1 MLYVFR
7 DQHTTNDDN
16 PKAQSIIPT
25 VACIIDD
32 LYSYCSQLE
41 SVIGHL
47 QSPYAKDA
55 LSKMLNAPIHPC
67 KVNVSGGARPMGN
80 GQQVKDILN
89 CFQGAQTVVHCTHT
103 TSTVLQGKGRIRVM
117 CETSS
122 SPSEQIR
129 SLRACPREHQ
139 YAISICRI
147 DAAMSIHAVD
157 NHSDENRE
165 KAQNC
170 ALLTKVVLR

>member
-1 MLYVFR
+1 
-7 DQHTTNDDN
+7 
-16 PKAQSIIPT
+16 
-25 VACIIDD
+25 
-32 LYSYCSQLE
+32 
-41 SVIGHL
+41 
-47 QSPYAKDA
+47 
-55 LSKMLNAPIHPC
+55 MLNAPIHPC
-67 KVNVSGGARPMGN
+67 KVNVSGGARPIGN

-89 CFQGAQTVVHCTHT
+89 SLQGATNRRELHSHILHG
-103 TSTVLQGKGRIRVM
+103 LQGKRKFRVM

-139 YAISICRI
+139 NAISICRI
-147 DAAMSIHAVD
+147 DAAMSLHAVD

-165 KAQNC
+165 RAQDC